1 MGGRH
6 WRGLHEL
13 GDQAEGKTYR
23 EDGVR
28 LSWQILAVAA
38 CLPVPQ
44 QQPWVLA
51 ESGEHWWRGG
61 AVSGHDQERR
71 GDAAGGSACASHASP
86 RIRGVSWRQQRA
98 APSPT
103 MSAPRERGV
112 ASEGT

>member
-23 EDGVR
+23 EDG
-28 LSWQILAVAA
+28 
-38 CLPVPQ
+38 
-44 QQPWVLA
+44 
-51 ESGEHWWRGG
+51 
-61 AVSGHDQERR
+61 ERR